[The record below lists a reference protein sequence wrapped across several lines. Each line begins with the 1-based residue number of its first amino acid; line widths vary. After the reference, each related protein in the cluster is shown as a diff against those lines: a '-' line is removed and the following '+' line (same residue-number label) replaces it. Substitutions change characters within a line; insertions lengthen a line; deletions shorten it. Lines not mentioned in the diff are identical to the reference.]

1 MISKSV
7 EITLKHQYSWVKN
20 DFWLLL
26 GLILSSSILCNYF
39 SAPDWI
45 TGIILMILFIRV
57 VMFMSENGFRS
68 TTGSA
73 FSWKFILGLPLSKS
87 EVLQLNLM
95 SGLFL
100 TLPFFVLMFS
110 YWWFFKKSIFD
121 EEHSLPLTAVN
132 FLLTFSLIYIT
143 STLSLIQLPRKE
155 FQKTNSTNK
164 LILFLRNIS
173 LFLFIAFYLLVF
185 LGYLEEEFNV
195 DVSAAFIKI
204 FNFVSEIIF
213 GWWFVPLFFIF
224 IFGVYKYTLKIWNNE
239 KMSYQSLVWNPK
251 REYSILASSVLLLAL
266 GIYNTDF
273 KASTNYQ
280 GEIQK
285 LVFKKDYKS
294 LGKLLTPKNINA
306 KNKHD
311 FTPMFVAIRE
321 GDIEM
326 VKFLQSKGATIE
338 GMINTGKYKGFDA
351 LMLAIDSG
359 KVAMLDYIVLMNADV
374 KSIRTAAGF
383 SPIHYASSYCRS
395 EMVDHLIKAG
405 AEINVLNDK
414 GETPLFVAS
423 KYNCF
428 SVAISLKEAGADF
441 NVRNKKAQTAFDF
454 VRKDKKYSREFQYFL
469 EKNTRSPAN
478 STGP

>member
-1 MISKSV
+1 
-7 EITLKHQYSWVKN
+7 
-20 DFWLLL
+20 
-26 GLILSSSILCNYF
+26 
-39 SAPDWI
+39 
-45 TGIILMILFIRV
+45 
-57 VMFMSENGFRS
+57 
-68 TTGSA
+68 
-73 FSWKFILGLPLSKS
+73 
-87 EVLQLNLM
+87 
-95 SGLFL
+95 
-100 TLPFFVLMFS
+100 
-110 YWWFFKKSIFD
+110 
-121 EEHSLPLTAVN
+121 
-132 FLLTFSLIYIT
+132 
-143 STLSLIQLPRKE
+143 
-155 FQKTNSTNK
+155 
-164 LILFLRNIS
+164 
-173 LFLFIAFYLLVF
+173 
-185 LGYLEEEFNV
+185 
-195 DVSAAFIKI
+195 
-204 FNFVSEIIF
+204 
-213 GWWFVPLFFIF
+213 
-224 IFGVYKYTLKIWNNE
+224 
-239 KMSYQSLVWNPK
+239 MSYQSLVWNPK

-454 VRKDKKYSREFQYFL
+454 VRKDKKI
-469 EKNTRSPAN
+469 
-478 STGP
+478 